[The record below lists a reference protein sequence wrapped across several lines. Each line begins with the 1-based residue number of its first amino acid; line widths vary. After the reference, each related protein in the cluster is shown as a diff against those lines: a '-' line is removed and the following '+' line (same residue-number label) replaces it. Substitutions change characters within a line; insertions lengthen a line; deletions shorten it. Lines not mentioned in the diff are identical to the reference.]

1 MEIFEDA
8 QLVLFNFRQDFS
20 NKPLHSQGIYIQF
33 PQPLTFAQSI
43 VLLTIKNLVFSLSL
57 NQISSFRQY
66 SLSYSGWQGMFCI
79 SYSSLF
85 CNKNITSSTK
95 MNQVVFLMSPFHFLL
110 LQLLS
115 HHLLQFLDEH
125 QHLLMVWKTV
135 SLLMSNELKSCVD
148 YYLELLS
155 VDLSRLFPLQFFSPN
170 ILGTVC
176 FLLFTKTKTGPYG
189 LNI

>member
-8 QLVLFNFRQDFS
+8 QLVLSIFRQDFS

-43 VLLTIKNLVFSLSL
+43 VPLTIKNQVFKSVVKLDFLLLPILSQL
-57 NQISSFRQY
+57 LWLARNVLHF
-66 SLSYSGWQGMFCI
+66 LPN
-79 SYSSLF
+79 LF

-135 SLLMSNELKSCVD
+135 SLLISNELKSCVD

-176 FLLFTKTKTGPYG
+176 FAFHQ
-189 LNI
+189 N